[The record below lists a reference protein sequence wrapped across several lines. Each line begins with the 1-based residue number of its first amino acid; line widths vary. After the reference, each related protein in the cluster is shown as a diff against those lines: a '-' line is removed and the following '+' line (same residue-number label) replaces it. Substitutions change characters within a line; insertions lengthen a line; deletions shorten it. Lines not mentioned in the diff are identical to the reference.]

1 MPKIHWQHLEGRS
14 VCRTVARGGLR
25 AFEAVYRPHAS
36 LAMHEHS
43 APFFTYVLRGEF
55 LERTSRLKRDC
66 RRGAVIFHPP
76 GDAHDNAVG
85 PRGTMSLNVE
95 IAPELWDELTGG
107 VHSADMVSGR
117 VLSGDVE
124 WLAASVWREFHR
136 EDAAGALGMDEAVA
150 LLCSSLRVDQRC
162 NGSPSASA
170 RRLALSAEYISQ
182 HLTPAPRLADVAQV
196 AGVHPMHLARLF
208 RQRFGYSMGEFVRRR
223 RIAWACGQLASSDR
237 TISAVALDAG
247 FADHAHFTRTFRRIT
262 GCTPRW
268 YRSHVLSEARAAC
281 ERRNASGVQD
291 LGSSSPEVF

>member
-1 MPKIHWQHLEGRS
+1 MPEIHEQHLEGRS
-14 VCRTVARGGLR
+14 VCRTIAWAGLR
-25 AFEAVYRPHAS
+25 AFEAVYQPHAS

-55 LERTSRLKRDC
+55 VERTSRMKREC

-76 GDAHDNAVG
+76 CDAHANAVG
-85 PRGTMSLNVE
+85 PSGTMSLNVE
-95 IAPELWDELTGG
+95 ITPELWDELAGG
-107 VHSADMVSGR
+107 AGGAAGLHSGEMVSGQ

-136 EDAAGALGMDEAVA
+136 EDAAAALGMDEAVA
-150 LLCSSLRVDQRC
+150 LLCSSLRVDQRYS
-162 NGSPSASA
+162 GSASA
-170 RRLALSAEYISQ
+170 RRLAISAEYISQ
-182 HLTPAPRLADVAQV
+182 HLTRAPRLADVAQV

-223 RIAWACGQLASSDR
+223 RIAWACGQLASSDA
-237 TISAVALDAG
+237 TIAAIALAAG

-268 YRSHVLSEARAAC
+268 YRQHVT
-281 ERRNASGVQD
+281 
-291 LGSSSPEVF
+291 